1 MTVRYFTFIRG
12 AENQGLPPKALD
24 EAMQKFIAKHLQD
37 GTLVQTA
44 GLEPAGKGVRMR
56 IAKGKLTVTDGPFTE
71 AKEVVGGYAIL
82 EAPTREQAI
91 EIGRAF
97 MQLHI
102 DHWPQWEGES
112 EIRAMDFIA
121 P

>member
-1 MTVRYFTFIRG
+1 MRYFTFIRG
-12 AENQGLPPKALD
+12 AENQGVPPKAL
-24 EAMQKFIAKHLQD
+24 ETAMETFIGKHLQD

-44 GLEPAGKGVRMR
+44 GLSPSAQSVRIRMS
-56 IAKGKLTVTDGPFTE
+56 KGKLTVTDGPYTE

-82 EAPTREQAI
+82 EAPTREKAV

-97 MQLHI
+97 MQLHVE
-102 DHWPQWEGES
+102 HWPEFEGES
-112 EIRAMDFIA
+112 EIRAMDFVA

>member
-1 MTVRYFTFIRG
+1 MRYFTFIRA
-12 AENQGLPPKALD
+12 AENQGPLPKGFD
-24 EAMQKFIAKHLQD
+24 QAMEKFIAQHLQN

-44 GLEPAGKGVRMR
+44 GLARTAQGVRIRM
-56 IAKGKLTVTDGPFTE
+56 AKGKLTLIDGPFAE
-71 AKEVVGGYAIL
+71 SKEVIGGYAIL

-97 MQLHI
+97 MQLHL
-102 DHWPQWEGES
+102 DYWPEFVGEA
-112 EIRAMDFIA
+112 EIRAMDFVA